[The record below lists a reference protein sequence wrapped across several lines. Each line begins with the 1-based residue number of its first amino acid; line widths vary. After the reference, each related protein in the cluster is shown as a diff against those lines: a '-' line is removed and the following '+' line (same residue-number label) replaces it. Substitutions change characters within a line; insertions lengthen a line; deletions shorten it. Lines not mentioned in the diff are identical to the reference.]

1 MYTGMQEHTTLVSP
15 KATSALYEYQTGM
28 NLRLHQPNIRFI
40 PTLYGAKIS
49 LEPNTSPIPGPDQYE
64 SVNIDPIPVP
74 SWYENTQY
82 QYLTGYERGH
92 TSTTL
97 V

>member
-1 MYTGMQEHTTLVSP
+1 MYTGMEQHTTLVS
-15 KATSALYEYQTGM
+15 ALYQYQTGM

-40 PTLYGAKIS
+40 PTLYQAKIS
-49 LEPNTSPIPGPDQYE
+49 LEPNTSPIPDNMK
-64 SVNIDPIPVP
+64 VLILI
-74 SWYENTQY
+74 QY
-82 QYLTGYERGH
+82 QYLMGYERGH